1 MAVSD
6 NTHLTASNIRN
17 MSRKSVR
24 QDLIAVI
31 NIWLKFRI
39 AAPVASDT
47 RFSYLAVPAVP

>member
-6 NTHLTASNIRN
+6 NTHSTASNIRN